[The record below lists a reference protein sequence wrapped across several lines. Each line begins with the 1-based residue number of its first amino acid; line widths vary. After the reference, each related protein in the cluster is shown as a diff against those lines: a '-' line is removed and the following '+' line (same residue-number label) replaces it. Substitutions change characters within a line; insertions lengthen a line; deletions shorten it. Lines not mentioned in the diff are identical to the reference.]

1 MNPFALACGA
11 RQDVVPAKL
20 GPLNY
25 LKTSIFNQRGAS
37 EEAPAHHIE
46 TRRAKRSGAA
56 RRLPAAKKLRITDA
70 LWGVNR
76 PKGRISPEIRGFP
89 GFRRV
94 CCEGERPDLNRRPPG
109 PQPGALT
116 T

>member
-1 MNPFALACGA
+1 MNPFALACDA

-37 EEAPAHHIE
+37 EEAPAHHIGAW
-46 TRRAKRSGAA
+46 RAKRSGAA
-56 RRLPAAKKLRITDA
+56 PRLPAAKELRITGA

-89 GFRRV
+89 GFRRGV
-94 CCEGERPDLNRRPPG
+94 LRG
-109 PQPGALT
+109 
-116 T
+116 